1 MKIKYLILTILAL
14 ALIHTLGFSA
24 KTDKISATDSVFIHK
39 QALKTVTIVPPH
51 SEIYDDGILKK
62 SFVGYNLSDIND
74 NLLIKVGTVQDIPVT
89 LKIEEGTYIIR
100 LNEQNPTSFY
110 ITVSAE
116 QAHLFRIP

>member
-24 KTDKISATDSVFIHK
+24 NTEKTSAADSVFIHK

-74 NLLIKVGTVQDIPVT
+74 NLLIKVASVQEIPVT

-100 LNEQNPTSFY
+100 LNKQNPISFY

-116 QAHLFRIP
+116 QTHLFRIP